1 MYNLFCI
8 TLYFCKRFPP
18 FWRQKRVLSP
28 TLDRVFLHYL
38 DNAATTMVDPAVAD
52 AIAAALRE
60 SWANPSSLYDPAV
73 LAEHKLNAARA
84 KIAKTLN
91 CAAREIYFTACG
103 SESNNL
109 AILGA
114 ALPRQAWG
122 NKIVT
127 TGFEHPSVQL
137 PIRALRDRGF
147 DVVEVAPGADGR
159 LDVQKLIDAVDKNTV
174 LVACMAV
181 NNETGAVQDIARLAA
196 GVKAKNSRTAVHID
210 AVQAWL
216 RIPLDLKKLPGV
228 DTLAVS
234 GHKVHAP
241 KGIGALYLCENQRQH
256 LRPPYLGG
264 HQERGIRPG
273 TENLPYAVGL
283 GLAAEQ
289 GARGMR
295 AAAANAAALNAQLR
309 AGLAALPG
317 ITLHSPAGAVPEV
330 LNFSTNCVNSQTFIS
345 YLNDRQI
352 YVSGGS
358 ACDKGEPSHTLQA
371 MGCDARAV
379 ATALRVS
386 FCAGNDEGDVAA
398 LLAAL
403 KDGLAELQ
411 HIA

>member
-1 MYNLFCI
+1 MRTDPN
-8 TLYFCKRFPP
+8 
-18 FWRQKRVLSP
+18 
-28 TLDRVFLHYL
+28 LHYL

-147 DVVEVAPGADGR
+147 DVAEVAPGADGR

-289 GARGMR
+289 GARRMR
-295 AAAANAAALNAQLR
+295 ASAANAAALNAQLR

-317 ITLHSPAGAVPEV
+317 VTVHSPAGAVPEV

>member
-1 MYNLFCI
+1 MRTDPN
-8 TLYFCKRFPP
+8 
-18 FWRQKRVLSP
+18 
-28 TLDRVFLHYL
+28 LHYL

-289 GARGMR
+289 GARRMR

-330 LNFSTNCVNSQTFIS
+330 HNFSTNCVNSQTFIG

>member
-1 MYNLFCI
+1 MRTDPN
-8 TLYFCKRFPP
+8 
-18 FWRQKRVLSP
+18 
-28 TLDRVFLHYL
+28 LHYL

-147 DVVEVAPGADGR
+147 NVVEVAPGADGR

-289 GARGMR
+289 GARRMR

-317 ITLHSPAGAVPEV
+317 VTVHSPAGAVPEV

>member
-1 MYNLFCI
+1 MRTDPN
-8 TLYFCKRFPP
+8 
-18 FWRQKRVLSP
+18 
-28 TLDRVFLHYL
+28 LHYL

-122 NKIVT
+122 NRIVT

-256 LRPPYLGG
+256 LRPHYLGG

-289 GARGMR
+289 GARRMR

-317 ITLHSPAGAVPEV
+317 VTVHSPAVAVPEV

>member
-1 MYNLFCI
+1 MRTDPN
-8 TLYFCKRFPP
+8 
-18 FWRQKRVLSP
+18 
-28 TLDRVFLHYL
+28 LHYL

-147 DVVEVAPGADGR
+147 DVAEVAPGADGR

-216 RIPLDLKKLPGV
+216 RIPLDLKKLHGV

-289 GARGMR
+289 GARRMR

-317 ITLHSPAGAVPEV
+317 VTVHSPAGAVPEV

>member
-1 MYNLFCI
+1 MRTDPN
-8 TLYFCKRFPP
+8 
-18 FWRQKRVLSP
+18 
-28 TLDRVFLHYL
+28 LHYL

-147 DVVEVAPGADGR
+147 DVAEVAPGADGR

-289 GARGMR
+289 GARRMR

-317 ITLHSPAGAVPEV
+317 VTVHSPAGAVPEV

-371 MGCDARAV
+371 MGCDAR
-379 ATALRVS
+379 RVS

>member
-1 MYNLFCI
+1 MRTDPN
-8 TLYFCKRFPP
+8 
-18 FWRQKRVLSP
+18 
-28 TLDRVFLHYL
+28 LHYL

-147 DVVEVAPGADGR
+147 DVAEVAPGADGR

-289 GARGMR
+289 AATGMR

-317 ITLHSPAGAVPEV
+317 VTVHSPAGAVPEV

>member
-1 MYNLFCI
+1 MR
-8 TLYFCKRFPP
+8 TDP
-18 FWRQKRVLSP
+18 S
-28 TLDRVFLHYL
+28 LHYL
-38 DNAATTMVDPAVAD
+38 DNASTTMVDPAVAD

-289 GARGMR
+289 GARRMR

-317 ITLHSPAGAVPEV
+317 VTVHSPAGAVPEV

>member
-1 MYNLFCI
+1 MRTDPN
-8 TLYFCKRFPP
+8 
-18 FWRQKRVLSP
+18 
-28 TLDRVFLHYL
+28 LHYL

-289 GARGMR
+289 VARRMR

-317 ITLHSPAGAVPEV
+317 VTVHSPAGAVPEV

>member
-1 MYNLFCI
+1 MRTDPN
-8 TLYFCKRFPP
+8 
-18 FWRQKRVLSP
+18 
-28 TLDRVFLHYL
+28 LHYL

-147 DVVEVAPGADGR
+147 DVAEVAPGADGR

-181 NNETGAVQDIARLAA
+181 NNETGAVQEIARLAA

-289 GARGMR
+289 GARRMR

-317 ITLHSPAGAVPEV
+317 VTVHSPAGAVPEV

-386 FCAGNDEGDVAA
+386 FCADNDEGDVAA

>member
-1 MYNLFCI
+1 MRTDPN
-8 TLYFCKRFPP
+8 
-18 FWRQKRVLSP
+18 
-28 TLDRVFLHYL
+28 LHYL

-147 DVVEVAPGADGR
+147 DVAEVAPGADGR

-216 RIPLDLKKLPGV
+216 RIPLDLKKLPGI

-289 GARGMR
+289 GARRMR

-317 ITLHSPAGAVPEV
+317 VTVHSPAGAVPEV

>member
-1 MYNLFCI
+1 MRTDPN
-8 TLYFCKRFPP
+8 
-18 FWRQKRVLSP
+18 
-28 TLDRVFLHYL
+28 LHYL

-127 TGFEHPSVQL
+127 TGFEHSSVQL

-147 DVVEVAPGADGR
+147 DVAEVAPGADGR

-289 GARGMR
+289 GARRMR

-317 ITLHSPAGAVPEV
+317 VTVHSPAGAVPEV

>member
-1 MYNLFCI
+1 MRTDPN
-8 TLYFCKRFPP
+8 
-18 FWRQKRVLSP
+18 
-28 TLDRVFLHYL
+28 LHYL

-147 DVVEVAPGADGR
+147 DVAEVAPGADGR

-289 GARGMR
+289 GARRMR

-317 ITLHSPAGAVPEV
+317 VTVHSPAGAVTEV

-345 YLNDRQI
+345 YLNDRLI

>member
-1 MYNLFCI
+1 MN
-8 TLYFCKRFPP
+8 T
-18 FWRQKRVLSP
+18 
-28 TLDRVFLHYL
+28 
-38 DNAATTMVDPAVAD
+38 
-52 AIAAALRE
+52 
-60 SWANPSSLYDPAV
+60 
-73 LAEHKLNAARA
+73 
-84 KIAKTLN
+84 
-91 CAAREIYFTACG
+91 
-103 SESNNL
+103 
-109 AILGA
+109 
-114 ALPRQAWG
+114 
-122 NKIVT
+122 
-127 TGFEHPSVQL
+127 PSVQL

-289 GARGMR
+289 GARRMR

-317 ITLHSPAGAVPEV
+317 VTLHSPAGAVPEV

-345 YLNDRQI
+345 YLNDRR
-352 YVSGGS
+352 STFRAAAPATRASPATRCRRWAATRAPSPPRCAS
-358 ACDKGEPSHTLQA
+358 ASAPA
-371 MGCDARAV
+371 MTRA
-379 ATALRVS
+379 TS
-386 FCAGNDEGDVAA
+386 AA

-403 KDGLAELQ
+403 KDGLPNCSTSHKPTPTLFLEELS
-411 HIA
+411 

>member
-1 MYNLFCI
+1 MRTDPN
-8 TLYFCKRFPP
+8 
-18 FWRQKRVLSP
+18 
-28 TLDRVFLHYL
+28 LHYL

-147 DVVEVAPGADGR
+147 DVAEVAPGADGR

-317 ITLHSPAGAVPEV
+317 VTVHSPAGAVPEV

>member
-1 MYNLFCI
+1 MRTDPN
-8 TLYFCKRFPP
+8 
-18 FWRQKRVLSP
+18 
-28 TLDRVFLHYL
+28 LHYL

-147 DVVEVAPGADGR
+147 DVSEVAPGADGR

-216 RIPLDLKKLPGV
+216 RIPLDLKKLPGI

-289 GARGMR
+289 GARRMR

-317 ITLHSPAGAVPEV
+317 VTVHSPAGAVPEV

>member
-1 MYNLFCI
+1 MR
-8 TLYFCKRFPP
+8 TDPH
-18 FWRQKRVLSP
+18 
-28 TLDRVFLHYL
+28 LHYL
-38 DNAATTMVDPAVAD
+38 DNAATTLVDPAVAD
-52 AIAAALRE
+52 AVNAAMR
-60 SWANPSSLYDPAV
+60 SCWANPSSLYEPAI
-73 LAEHKLNAARA
+73 LAENKLSAARG
-84 KIAKTLN
+84 KIAKTLG
-91 CAAREIYFTACG
+91 CAKDEIYFTACG

-147 DVVEVAPGADGR
+147 DVAEVAPGADGR

-289 GARGMR
+289 GARRMR

-317 ITLHSPAGAVPEV
+317 VTVHSPAGAVPEV

>member
-1 MYNLFCI
+1 MRTDPN
-8 TLYFCKRFPP
+8 
-18 FWRQKRVLSP
+18 
-28 TLDRVFLHYL
+28 LHYL
-38 DNAATTMVDPAVAD
+38 DNAATTMVDPTVAD

-147 DVVEVAPGADGR
+147 DVAEVAPGADGR

-289 GARGMR
+289 GARRMR

-317 ITLHSPAGAVPEV
+317 VTVHSPAGAVPEV

>member
-1 MYNLFCI
+1 MRTDPN
-8 TLYFCKRFPP
+8 
-18 FWRQKRVLSP
+18 
-28 TLDRVFLHYL
+28 LHYL

-147 DVVEVAPGADGR
+147 DVSEVAPGADGR

-289 GARGMR
+289 GARRMR

-317 ITLHSPAGAVPEV
+317 IMLHSPAGAVPEV

>member
-1 MYNLFCI
+1 MRTDPN
-8 TLYFCKRFPP
+8 
-18 FWRQKRVLSP
+18 
-28 TLDRVFLHYL
+28 LHYL

-147 DVVEVAPGADGR
+147 DVVEVAPGADGC

-289 GARGMR
+289 GARRMR

-317 ITLHSPAGAVPEV
+317 VTVHSPAGAVPEV

>member
-1 MYNLFCI
+1 MRTDPN
-8 TLYFCKRFPP
+8 
-18 FWRQKRVLSP
+18 
-28 TLDRVFLHYL
+28 LHYL

-289 GARGMR
+289 GARRMR
-295 AAAANAAALNAQLR
+295 ASAANAAALNAQLR

-317 ITLHSPAGAVPEV
+317 VTVHSPAGAVPEV